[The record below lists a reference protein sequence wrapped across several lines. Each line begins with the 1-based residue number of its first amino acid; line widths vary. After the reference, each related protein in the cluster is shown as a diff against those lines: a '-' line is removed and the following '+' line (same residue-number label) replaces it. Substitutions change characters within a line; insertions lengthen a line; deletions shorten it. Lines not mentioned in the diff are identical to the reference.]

1 MASATNSPFLAVCAQ
16 GKFVRIFFN
25 GAGAIAGANIDWYL
39 LEKSRVTS
47 RSPAERNFHVF
58 FQLLR
63 GAERDLLGKRFPPA
77 LVVRII
83 TYLRLVASRPA
94 PA

>member
-1 MASATNSPFLAVCAQ
+1 MFILSLDRSDHRPLAAKQ

-25 GAGAIAGANIDWYL
+25 GAGAISGANIDWYL

-47 RSPAERNFHVF
+47 RSVDERSFHVF

-63 GAERDLLGKRFPPA
+63 GADPDLLRE
-77 LVVRII
+77 LVGWLQRPGRTLGWSVR
-83 TYLRLVASRPA
+83 
-94 PA
+94 